1 MGLAA
6 GVWPWRL
13 NASAKAIA
21 QPNIRTGVLFII
33 RSGYEAMV
41 VFPQELFRGESVS
54 INALTPE
61 PAAVNVEDGPVEI
74 IRICRGEKNAAASD
88 VVGFAPAAFGNTVKD
103 GFAADGVI
111 AQGLG
116 IFRGDVARRNGVDV
130 DA

>member
-41 VFPQELFRGESVS
+41 VFPQELFRGEGFS
-54 INALTPE
+54 INALAPE

-88 VVGFAPAAFGNTVKD
+88 VVGFTPRRFWSREKGGFGAAG
-103 GFAADGVI
+103 
-111 AQGLG
+111 
-116 IFRGDVARRNGVDV
+116 
-130 DA
+130 